1 MNTIKITKTVT
12 VEEKLNFKNIIVV
25 DSGSRDINSIGLE
38 VYYMDSETH
47 RRENIGF
54 GSYNRKT
61 NFAHITL
68 NEENEVNIDLEQ
80 YIVDSIENRTILI
93 L

>member
-1 MNTIKITKTVT
+1 
-12 VEEKLNFKNIIVV
+12 
-25 DSGSRDINSIGLE
+25 
-38 VYYMDSETH
+38 MDSETH

-68 NEENEVNIDLEQ
+68 NEENEENIDLEQ